1 MFRKNRAISTSFLM
15 ISLDLH
21 ILDIVHNSITAG
33 ASQIVIDITEDPA
46 KDQFKIRIS
55 DNGKG
60 IPPEKLPTI
69 TDPYTTSRK
78 TRKVGLGLPLFKQ
91 NAEMAGG
98 YLEITSQL
106 NEGTQVTAMLQHTHI
121 DRPAIGDIAGVLIN
135 LVAGFEKIHFI
146 YQHATPDGSWCF
158 DSHQINETLEGLSLQ
173 NQEIRTFVKEMINEN
188 LDAINISR

>member
-1 MFRKNRAISTSFLM
+1 M

-21 ILDIVHNSITAG
+21 ILDIVHNSIAAG
-33 ASQIVIDITEDPA
+33 ATKIMIDIAEDPA
-46 KDQFKIRIS
+46 KDEFQIRIS

-69 TDPYTTSRK
+69 TDPWTTSRT

-91 NAEMAGG
+91 NAEMSGG

-106 NEGTQVTAMLQHTHI
+106 NEGTQVTASFQHAHI

-135 LVAGFEKIHFI
+135 LAAGFEKIHFI
-146 YQHATPDGSWCF
+146 YTHTTNAGTYCF
-158 DSHQINETLEGLSLQ
+158 DTAEINETLDGVSLS

-188 LDAINISR
+188 LNAINISR

>member
-1 MFRKNRAISTSFLM
+1 M

-33 ASQIVIDITEDPA
+33 ASQILIDISEDPV
-46 KDQFKIRIS
+46 KDKFQIRVS

-60 IPPEKLPTI
+60 IHPEKLATI
-69 TDPYTTSRK
+69 TDPWTTSRK
-78 TRKVGLGLPLFKQ
+78 SRKVGLGLPLFKQ

-106 NEGTQVTAMLQHTHI
+106 NEGTQVTASFQHAHI
-121 DRPAIGDIAGVLIN
+121 DRPAIGDVAGVLVN
-135 LVAGFEKIHFI
+135 LAAGFDKIHFI
-146 YQHATPDGSWCF
+146 YTHTTQAGTYCF
-158 DSHQINETLEGLSLQ
+158 DTIEINETLDGVSLS
-173 NQEIRTFVKEMINEN
+173 NQEIRAFVKEMINEN